1 MSMYAKKIKLYSM
14 EQAADFVS
22 KVSTFDFDVDI
33 QYNRFAIDAKSLLGV
48 LSLDL
53 SKDLVVKYGE
63 EDIQFENLLDE
74 YAVS

>member
-1 MSMYAKKIKLYSM
+1 MYAKKIKLDSV
-14 EQAADFVS
+14 ESAKNFVNQVG
-22 KVSTFDFDVDI
+22 KFNFDVDI

-53 SKDLVVKYGE
+53 TRDLVVKYGE
-63 EDIQFENLLDE
+63 KDLSFENMLDK